1 MGGVVAKLVFKD
13 KEEDV
18 KSQITD
24 LWSINLLDIDERE
37 VCLKDFTANKTC
49 FLFVNVA
56 TKWGL
61 TEDNYRELTDLYD
74 LYRDAGL

>member
-56 TKWGL
+56 TK
-61 TEDNYRELTDLYD
+61 
-74 LYRDAGL
+74 